1 MNLNYEIID
10 NRVNVIIIG
19 SGPAAF
25 TAAIYTGRAQL
36 APLLIAGPIDK
47 VGGQLITTTIVE
59 NYPGFADGIDG
70 YELVTAMQKQAE
82 NSGTKI
88 IKETVVEVLKEQ
100 ETFIVK
106 TDKTAYLS
114 KSVIVASGAYAK
126 KDTSIPGVNEL
137 WNKGISACATCD
149 GPLFRGAK
157 RIVVIGGGDTA
168 MEEALFLSRFAE
180 EVAVVHRRE
189 ELRAS
194 KIMVERARKNPK
206 IKFYL
211 NSRVAKIEGKESVQK
226 VTITATRSDP
236 VRGIHN
242 ESFEASAVFF
252 AIGHSPNSEFV
263 KNITF
268 QDEYGYIMAVKVS
281 GLFTAGDVCDKEYR
295 QAITAAG
302 EGCKAALKVVK
313 FLEE

>member
-1 MNLNYEIID
+1 MNLNFLTID
-10 NRVNVIIIG
+10 NRNTVIIIG

-25 TAAIYTGRAQL
+25 TAAIYAGRAQL
-36 APLLIAGPIDK
+36 APLLLTGPIDK

-59 NYPGFADGIDG
+59 NYPGFENGIDG

-82 NSGTKI
+82 NSGAKI
-88 IKETVVEVLKEQ
+88 IKETVLEVLKEAD
-100 ETFIVK
+100 TFIVK

-114 KSVIVASGAYAK
+114 KAVIVASGAYAK
-126 KDTSIPGVNEL
+126 KDTSIPGVNAL

-180 EVAVVHRRE
+180 EVAIVHRRE

-194 KIMVERARKNPK
+194 KIMIERAKKNSK

-211 NSRVAKIEGKESVQK
+211 NSKVTKIEGKESVQK
-226 VTITATRSDP
+226 VMIND
-236 VRGIHN
+236 
-242 ESFEASAVFF
+242 ESYEASAVFF
-252 AIGHSPNSEFV
+252 AIGHSPNSDFV
-263 KNITF
+263 KDLTF
-268 QDEYGYIMAVKVS
+268 RDEYGYIMAAKVS
-281 GLFTAGDVCDKEYR
+281 GLFTAGDVSDKEYR

-313 FLEE
+313 FLEEL

>member
-1 MNLNYEIID
+1 MNLNFLTID
-10 NRVNVIIIG
+10 NRKTVIIIG

-25 TAAIYTGRAQL
+25 MAAIYAGRAQL
-36 APLLIAGPIDK
+36 APLLLAGPVDK

-59 NYPGFADGIDG
+59 NYPGFENGIDG
-70 YELVTAMQKQAE
+70 YELMTAMQKQAE

-88 IKETVVEVLKEQ
+88 IKETVLEVLKEAD
-100 ETFIVK
+100 TFIVK

-168 MEEALFLSRFAE
+168 MEEALFLCRFAE
-180 EVAVVHRRE
+180 EVAIVHRRE

-194 KIMVERARKNPK
+194 KIMIERAQKNPK

-211 NSRVAKIEGKESVQK
+211 NSKVTKIEGKESVQK
-226 VTITATRSDP
+226 VTINDEP
-236 VRGIHN
+236 Y
-242 ESFEASAVFF
+242 EASAVFF
-252 AIGHSPNSEFV
+252 AIGHTPNSDFV
-263 KNITF
+263 KDLTF
-268 QDEYGYIMAVKVS
+268 RDEYGYIMAVKVS
-281 GLFTAGDVCDKEYR
+281 GLFTAGDVSDKEYR

-313 FLEE
+313 FLEEL